1 MQLEIKYNQLSITDI
16 NNRESE
22 FEIYFCNKSIN
33 KIVWVLKKKE
43 KEKKR

>member
-1 MQLEIKYNQLSITDI
+1 MQLEINYNQLSIIDI
-16 NNRESE
+16 NNIESE
-22 FEIYFCNKSIN
+22 FEIYFYNKSIN